1 MAKRRVPNLLAL
13 AVLACVSERPMHPY
27 EISTTLRTRGKEE
40 SIKLNFGSLYSVVE
54 SLAKHGLIE
63 SQGTVRDG
71 KRPERT
77 IYAIT
82 ADGRAEMEDWLAELL
97 STPKKEYTSLEAAL
111 SLAAGLA
118 PDEVSRLLTAR
129 ATRLRMDIG
138 SVDAG
143 LAYTT
148 EMGLP
153 ELFVIEEQY
162 RKALMEAELAFVTSL
177 VDPHRQERARRHP
190 LVAPRSTSCRSR
202 ASASRRSP
210 ATRSSTS
217 ERRPPRSHRSSTRT
231 PLRTEMSRDPR
242 AGAATPDPRA
252 QPRAARPD
260 GQDNPRAVVTIR
272 QRGRL
277 HVRPRS
283 TRMTRSITASG
294 RYAVEAADLRKSYP
308 TGRGKPPVQALD
320 GLSFASSPAPS
331 TGCSAPTAPASPPP
345 SRCCRRCRVPT
356 PARPR
361 SPVRTSAPT
370 PTPYDAGSG
379 WSRSGPRRTRWRP
392 GGRTSCSPA
401 GSRA

>member
-13 AVLACVSERPMHPY
+13 AVLACVAERPMHPY
-27 EISTTLRTRGKEE
+27 EISTTLRTRGKEQ

-82 ADGRAEMEDWLAELL
+82 AAGRAEMEDWLSELL

-143 LAYTT
+143 LAYTV

-162 RKALMEAELAFVTSL
+162 RKALMEAELSFDTSL
-177 VDPHRQERARRHP
+177 VTRIDKNELGGIRWWRRVHELQEQGISFEEIA
-190 LVAPRSTSCRSR
+190 
-202 ASASRRSP
+202 
-210 ATRSSTS
+210 
-217 ERRPPRSHRSSTRT
+217 
-231 PLRTEMSRDPR
+231 RDP
-242 AGAATPDPRA
+242 
-252 QPRAARPD
+252 
-260 GQDNPRAVVTIR
+260 VKY
-272 QRGRL
+272 L
-277 HVRPRS
+277 
-283 TRMTRSITASG
+283 
-294 RYAVEAADLRKSYP
+294 
-308 TGRGKPPVQALD
+308 
-320 GLSFASSPAPS
+320 
-331 TGCSAPTAPASPPP
+331 
-345 SRCCRRCRVPT
+345 
-356 PARPR
+356 
-361 SPVRTSAPT
+361 
-370 PTPYDAGSG
+370 
-379 WSRSGPRRTRWRP
+379 
-392 GGRTSCSPA
+392 
-401 GSRA
+401 